1 MEIVNLKSNE
11 TLFKEYIWLCHE
23 EWGSS
28 SVLEKE
34 KFIKEKIKK
43 LQLENYDKLI
53 LVLGLVECNQLIGF
67 ISLFKTDG
75 EERQDLTPWYST
87 MYVKKEYRGKGYSKI
102 LNDALLDTAKKL
114 GYKKVYLKSNLKN
127 YYEKF
132 KANYIE
138 TLQNGESLFYID
150 LF

>member
-1 MEIVNLKSNE
+1 MEIVNLKNNV

-28 SVLEKE
+28 LVLEKE
-34 KFIKEKIKK
+34 KFIEEKIKK
-43 LQLENYDKLI
+43 NYDNLI

-87 MYVKKEYRGKGYSKI
+87 MYVKKEYRGKGYSKV
-102 LNDALLDTAKKL
+102 LNEALLDTAKKL